1 MNPMTK
7 RITAPVTVS
16 VGTIEYREF
25 DLPEIGPRDTLLK
38 MKLAGVCG
46 TDVHLFHGDWNPA
59 YPLIQGHEI
68 FGEVADIGSEAAK
81 KHNVKPGD
89 FVNAEV
95 LIPCNDCYFCERG
108 DYARCVKVELFGNIT
123 CDRPPHLWGGFAP
136 YLYIPYNTRI
146 HKFPKD
152 VIPEAAVLIEPLGTA
167 IRACKRSN
175 VTIGTSTVV
184 IGPGP
189 IGLVSVVAAK
199 AYGAEPVIL
208 IGTRDDRLAL
218 GKELGADYTI
228 KIDDHSTREEVAE
241 RVREY
246 VDDHELL
253 AEVVLE
259 AAGTVEAQKMGLG
272 LLRPTGVMTIM
283 GATGTGKTVQ
293 VDTYY
298 EILLGEQRVQ
308 GSNLSGWAYEPAVS
322 IINSKRFPLEKIVTH
337 TFPPSELKMAIEY
350 SANRIENAIKVVI
363 KHE

>member
-1 MNPMTK
+1 MPVRM
-7 RITAPVTVS
+7 TAPVTVS
-16 VGTIEYREF
+16 PNTIEYREF
-25 DLPEIGPRDTLLK
+25 DMPKIGPRDALVR

-68 FGEVADIGSEAAK
+68 FGEVVEVGSEAAI

-89 FVNAEV
+89 LVNAEV

-108 DYARCVKVELFGNIT
+108 DYARCVKVELFGNIS
-123 CDRPPHLWGGFAP
+123 CARPPHLWGGFGP
-136 YLYIPYNTRI
+136 YLYIPYNTRL
-146 HKFPKD
+146 HKFPMD

-167 IRACKRSN
+167 IRACKRSD
-175 VTIGTSTVV
+175 VSIGTSTVI

-199 AYGAEPVIL
+199 AYGASPVIL
-208 IGTRDDRLAL
+208 LGTREDRLAV
-218 GKELGADYTI
+218 GKQLGADYI
-228 KIDDHSTREEVAE
+228 VKIDSRTAREEVAE
-241 RVREY
+241 RVREC
-246 VDDHELL
+246 VNDHALL

-283 GATGTGKTVQ
+283 GATGMGKTVQ

-298 EILLGEQRVQ
+298 ELLLGEQRVQ
-308 GSNLSGWAYEPAVS
+308 GSNLSGWA
-322 IINSKRFPLEKIVTH
+322 
-337 TFPPSELKMAIEY
+337 
-350 SANRIENAIKVVI
+350 
-363 KHE
+363 